1 LEITSEG
8 FLQLGLKNDKIVSIK
23 EVPNGLACECVCP
36 KCKVPLIARNNGKLR
51 QAHFAHQ
58 NNHAC
63 IGSIES
69 AIHLLAKEIL
79 FEEKELF
86 IPSYEK
92 YFKIKPG
99 YVELIK
105 CNKSLKFDLVFY
117 EQLFTYV
124 TEFIKV
130 DAVCI
135 KSGKPLLIEFAHTH
149 FVDDNKLRILKFL
162 GHPCLEID
170 LANASQIKEELKL
183 QLKRNFFKT
192 TWLVNEKGELKAKE
206 YGDILSRQKEKEEND
221 LKKQKLPEKITIPN
235 FLIQARKK
243 NYEQL
248 KREAEAKGT
257 IVSKCPGREELYVQY
272 AGTKYGNN
280 DLIKKL
286 LKGDWNGNIYEYKPN
301 HFDLFIDEKRYF
313 IFPENYND
321 LSDSEK
327 VKCQELYNLVLRF
340 KKYKADF
347 FHFPCPCD
355 YCNLFRG
362 FFYNENNSRYRK
374 AQIICGYKKGMK
386 LEEHFI
392 FPPKQN
398 N

>member
-1 LEITSEG
+1 LEITSERL
-8 FLQLGLKNDKIVSIK
+8 LQLGLKNDKIVSIK

-117 EQLFTYV
+117 EQLFTYL

-135 KSGKPLLIEFAHTH
+135 KSGKSLLIEFAHTH
-149 FVDDNKLRILKFL
+149 FVDDNKLRILKLL
-162 GHPCLEID
+162 GLPCLEID

-183 QLKRNFFKT
+183 QLKENFFKT
-192 TWLVNEKGELKAKE
+192 NWLVNKKGELKAKE
-206 YGDILSRQKEKEEND
+206 YGDRLGWEKEKMESD
-221 LKKQKLPEKITIPN
+221 LKRKELPEKIVIPN
-235 FLIQARKK
+235 FRIEERKK
-243 NYEQL
+243 KYEQL
-248 KREAEAKGT
+248 KKEAEAKGT
-257 IVSKCPGREELYVQY
+257 IVSKCPVRIELYIQY
-272 AGTKYGNN
+272 ARTKHGNN
-280 DLIKKL
+280 ELIKKL
-286 LKGDWNGNIYEYKPN
+286 LNGDWNGKIYEYKPN
-301 HFDLFIDEKRYF
+301 HFDLFIDKERYF
-313 IFPENYND
+313 YF
-321 LSDSEK
+321 S
-327 VKCQELYNLVLRF
+327 
-340 KKYKADF
+340 
-347 FHFPCPCD
+347 
-355 YCNLFRG
+355 
-362 FFYNENNSRYRK
+362 
-374 AQIICGYKKGMK
+374 
-386 LEEHFI
+386 
-392 FPPKQN
+392 
-398 N
+398 